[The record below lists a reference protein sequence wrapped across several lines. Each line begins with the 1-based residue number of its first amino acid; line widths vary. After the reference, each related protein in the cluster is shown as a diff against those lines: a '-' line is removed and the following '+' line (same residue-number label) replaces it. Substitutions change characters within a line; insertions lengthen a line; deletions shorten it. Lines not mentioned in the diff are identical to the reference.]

1 MQTEILIYS
10 IIFFFDE
17 RKTHLTCIQIIE
29 LIVFM
34 IGVKIKGGLMI
45 YSRVENESKRRKGIL
60 LVVLARTTILNIS
73 IEHALG
79 YRKRFAE

>member
-1 MQTEILIYS
+1 
-10 IIFFFDE
+10 
-17 RKTHLTCIQIIE
+17 
-29 LIVFM
+29 
-34 IGVKIKGGLMI
+34 MI

-60 LVVLARTTILNIS
+60 LVVLARTIILNIS